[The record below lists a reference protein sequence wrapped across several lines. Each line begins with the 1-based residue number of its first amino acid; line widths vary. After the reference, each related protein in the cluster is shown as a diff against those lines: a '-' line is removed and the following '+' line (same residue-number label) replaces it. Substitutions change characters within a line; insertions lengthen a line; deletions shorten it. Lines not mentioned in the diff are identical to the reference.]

1 MKFNRG
7 KSVNIVVAVHHMLG
21 VSFTQVTFNQAVIFF
36 FITCILLVY
45 YEMSCYQK
53 KITMIRVPTVNF
65 FVTICWGI
73 KETGCKMALS
83 ATSPHFV

>member
-36 FITCILLVY
+36 LSHVFYWFIMKGVAT
-45 YEMSCYQK
+45 K
-53 KITMIRVPTVNF
+53 K
-65 FVTICWGI
+65 
-73 KETGCKMALS
+73 KKLE
-83 ATSPHFV
+83 

>member
-36 FITCILLVY
+36 ITCILLVY
-45 YEMSCYQK
+45 YERSCYQK
-53 KITMIRVPTVNF
+53 K
-65 FVTICWGI
+65 
-73 KETGCKMALS
+73 KKLQ
-83 ATSPHFV
+83 